1 MRIGIKLQIATMIC
15 PFIGLLFILSFDS
28 KAQTVATPSITAIA
42 CAYNTTAPTGTD
54 KTFQLV
60 QCSPTGGFVV
70 APIRGTGT
78 DGSGTIASTGVYQT
92 VFVANSSRNSC
103 IIQNRD
109 SNNMTVRVNSVT
121 LFDISPGQS
130 FNCGGNGTINTAL
143 IEITG
148 TALGV
153 FSASS
158 M

>member
-15 PFIGLLFILSFDS
+15 SLIGFLFIQSFVV
-28 KAQTVATPSITAIA
+28 KAQTIATPSITAMA
-42 CAYNTTAPTGTD
+42 CAYNTTAPAGTD

-60 QCSPTGGFVV
+60 QCGPTGGFVV

-78 DGSGTIASTGVYQT
+78 DSSSTIASTGVYQT

-109 SNNMTVRVNSVT
+109 SNNMTVRINSVT
-121 LFDISPGQS
+121 MFDIAPGQS

-148 TALGV
+148 TAAGV